1 MCVSMQ
7 LCIFDFVCVWEEV
20 EGWGG
25 GGGVLDVNCDE
36 KDVQ

>member
-20 EGWGG
+20 EGSGG
-25 GGGVLDVNCDE
+25 GGLDVNCDE